1 MTLILEDADVAKT
14 LSMSDCIE
22 AMETAF
28 SDHANGKAVNIPR
41 IRYRSD
47 TAKPEIRYGSNI
59 HIGTTPSYS
68 TAAVRI
74 GGSAGPSD
82 VNAHGMQTPRP
93 KNRNWGFICLISMET
108 GELLAIIQEF
118 FLSGIRV
125 GATSALAAKYLAQPQ
140 ASTLGI
146 LGSGKLART
155 NLEGLALVRPIR
167 KVKVFSPNPEH
178 RKSFADEMSRRL
190 EIEVMPVESA
200 RETVRGSAIVCC
212 ATNAGY
218 VSGKPVCHGDWL
230 EEGQLLITLQNS
242 DANFK
247 KSEVDDQAFIRSDN
261 ICINDKESVY
271 SDKQVEL
278 LDLIDKGLISW
289 DKVHLL
295 GDIIT
300 SKASIETGPKK
311 IIYYKNNT
319 GMGIQ
324 MSAAGAKIYQRALEK
339 KLGHEVP
346 TEWFGSELLSWY
358 QKGYFPSP

>member
-1 MTLILEDADVAKT
+1 MILEDPDVAKA

-28 SDHANGKAVNIPR
+28 SDHASRKAVNIPR

-47 TAKPEIRYGSNI
+47 TANPEVRYGSNI

-74 GGSAGPSD
+74 GGSAGPGD
-82 VNAHGMQTPRP
+82 VNAHGMQKPRP
-93 KNRNWGFICLISMET
+93 KNRSWGFICLIDMET

-140 ASTLGI
+140 ASTLGM

-167 KVKVFSPNPEH
+167 KVKVFSPTPEH
-178 RKSFADEMSRRL
+178 RKSFAHEMSRRL
-190 EIEVMPVESA
+190 EIEVTPVDSA
-200 RETVRGSAIVCC
+200 REAVRGCAIVCC

-218 VSGKPVCHGDWL
+218 VSGKPACSGEWL

-247 KSEVDDQAFIRSDN
+247 KSEVDDRAFLRSDT
-261 ICINDKESVY
+261 ICINDKDSVY
-271 SDKQVEL
+271 SDRQVEL
-278 LDLIDKGLISW
+278 LDLIDKGLVTW
-289 DKVHLL
+289 DKVSLL
-295 GDIIT
+295 GDIVT
-300 SKASIETGPKK
+300 GTAKVKTGPEQ

-339 KLGHEVP
+339 ELGHEVP

-358 QKGYFPSP
+358 KKGYFPSP

>member
-1 MTLILEDADVAKT
+1 VTLILEDADVAKA

-22 AMETAF
+22 AMEIAF
-28 SDHANGKAVNIPR
+28 SDHANRKAIHIPR
-41 IRYRSD
+41 IRFRSD

-82 VNAHGMQTPRP
+82 VNAHGMQAPRP
-93 KNRNWGFICLISMET
+93 KNRNWGFICLINMET
-108 GELLAIIQEF
+108 GELLAIMQEF

-140 ASTLGI
+140 ANSLGL

-155 NLEGLALVRPIR
+155 NLEGLALARPIR
-167 KVKVFSPNPEH
+167 KIKVFSPNPEH
-178 RKSFADEMSRRL
+178 RKSFAHEMSHRL
-190 EIEVMPVESA
+190 EIEVTSVDSA
-200 RETVRGSAIVCC
+200 REVVRGSAIVCC

-218 VSGKPVCHGDWL
+218 VSGKPVCCGDWL

-242 DANFK
+242 DVNFK
-247 KSEVDDQAFIRSDN
+247 KSEVDDQAFVRSDS

-278 LDLIDKGLISW
+278 LGLIDKGTISW

-295 GDIIT
+295 GDIVT
-300 SKASIETGPKK
+300 GKAKVETGPKK

-324 MSAAGAKIYQRALEK
+324 MSAAGAKIYQRAIEK

-358 QKGYFPSP
+358 KKGFFPSP